1 MRAWRIYSR
10 AYMLTIAD
18 FTSAKSSGE
27 PVWIAILAMVKAV
40 SEVLLTSLP
49 NFWRIA
55 KSFMDGRFKR
65 VSVSPRTIQS

>member
-1 MRAWRIYSR
+1 MLGAYTLCLR
-10 AYMLTIAD
+10 AYAPLTAD
-18 FTSAKSSGE
+18 FAPAKSSGE

-65 VSVSPRTIQS
+65 VSVIWKVL